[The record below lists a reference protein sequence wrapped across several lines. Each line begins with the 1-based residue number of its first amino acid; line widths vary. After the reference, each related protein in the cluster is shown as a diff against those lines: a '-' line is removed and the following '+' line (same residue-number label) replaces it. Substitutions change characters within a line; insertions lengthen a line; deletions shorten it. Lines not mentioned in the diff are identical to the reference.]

1 MKHPE
6 LSQEERVVIVPDPM
20 YFGARADPP
29 LAGAGWVWRY
39 FVPCDGY
46 RLEPED
52 AKPAYEPDNFMA
64 RDKATIWDALKDA
77 ARK

>member
-6 LSQEERVVIVPDPM
+6 LSHDEHMVIVPDPM

-29 LAGAGWVWRY
+29 PAGPGWAWRY

-46 RLEPED
+46 RLEAEGARPT
-52 AKPAYEPDNFMA
+52 YEPDNFMA
-64 RDKATIWDALKDA
+64 HDKTAIWDALKEA